1 VIGQWKLTNASQVLT
16 RARRWVG
23 LKAQPLLRIRYGSED
38 DVSLVAEGADIW
50 RRSRVFC
57 QRVAPPSLGYGVPG
71 DNAFHL
77 RSTRFAPRLMITDH
91 FAAGRNVGCENLIKR
106 GVHRL
111 CPRLA

>member
-1 VIGQWKLTNASQVLT
+1 MIGEWKLTNACQILT

-23 LKAQPLLRIRYGSED
+23 LKARPLLLIRYGSEA

-57 QRVAPPSLGYGVPG
+57 HRVE

-77 RSTRFAPRLMITDH
+77 RSTRFATRLTIAGQ
-91 FAAGRNVGCENLIKR
+91 FAAHCNVGCENLIKTC
-106 GVHRL
+106 VHRL
-111 CPRLA
+111 CPRLS